1 MTVTET
7 RKAIIN
13 FEPCSFT
20 LIDFETDVFERG
32 VVTAFD
38 LSQDL
43 HDAFY
48 FGTLELDENDSIK
61 SEAEQQIYR
70 LT

>member
-7 RKAIIN
+7 RKAIIH
-13 FEPCSFT
+13 FEPSSFT

-32 VVTAFD
+32 VVTALD

-43 HDAFY
+43 HDAFH

-61 SEAEQQIYR
+61 SKAERQIHR